1 MYKYLLSVARTL
13 LIHSEIVVFYEF
25 PSYLSSKDEEFV
37 KSVIDIIRL
46 NHTVVI
52 FSATNTCD
60 SIADKI
66 YNVDGGKVM
75 LLKDNANNSN
85 KTIFDMLEDYE
96 NSRKFSKSNRKNG
109 LNNLLKR
116 YIQENIGNK
125 NNND

>member
-1 MYKYLLSVARTL
+1 VACTL

-46 NHTVVI
+46 NHTVVM

-66 YNVDGGKVM
+66 YTVDGGKVM
-75 LLKDNANNSN
+75 LLKDNSNNTN
-85 KTIFDMLEDYE
+85 KSIFDMLENYE

-116 YIQENIGNK
+116 YIQENIGN
-125 NNND
+125 NHND